1 MIRIVQCQIVY
12 LQDDF
17 NMKKISISLSG
28 HQTSISLE
36 EEFIDALNQIAKH
49 DNVSL
54 ASIINEIDEKREPG
68 SNLSSAVRS
77 YILRR
82 YTQSAKL

>member
-1 MIRIVQCQIVY
+1 
-12 LQDDF
+12 
-17 NMKKISISLSG
+17 MKKISVSLSG

-36 EEFIDALNQIAKH
+36 EEFLDALHKIAKH
-49 DNVSL
+49 DNVSV
-54 ASIINEIDEKREPG
+54 ASIIQTIDDTRSPE

-82 YTQSAKL
+82 YKKESKL

>member
-1 MIRIVQCQIVY
+1 
-12 LQDDF
+12 
-17 NMKKISISLSG
+17 MKKISVSLSG

-36 EEFIDALNQIAKH
+36 EEFVDALNQIAKH
-49 DNVSL
+49 DNASV
-54 ASIINEIDEKREPG
+54 ASIIDMIDEKRDPD

-82 YTQSAKL
+82 YMQSAKL

>member
-1 MIRIVQCQIVY
+1 
-12 LQDDF
+12 
-17 NMKKISISLSG
+17 MKKISVSLSG

-36 EEFIDALNQIAKH
+36 DDFVVALNAIAKR
-49 DNVSL
+49 DKVSV
-54 ASIINEIDEKREPG
+54 ASIIQDIDSKRSPE
-68 SNLSSAVRS
+68 SNLSSAVRL